1 MFFFAVIGAIQ
12 IRDDD
17 DDDQGYYVFAVVCLS
32 VRRKT
37 EKVVDE
43 IWWIFFEGVGC
54 VGSISW
60 FDFGGDLD
68 RDADTEVFVR
78 KFHHCWMGQFYEFY
92 W

>member
-1 MFFFAVIGAIQ
+1 MMITKDIMFSPLC
-12 IRDDD
+12 
-17 DDDQGYYVFAVVCLS
+17 VCLS
-32 VRRKT
+32 AGKLRKLST
-37 EKVVDE
+37 KFDE
-43 IWWIFFEGVGC
+43 IFFEGVGC